1 MESNIREQIK
11 KLSVSERII
20 LVEEIWDDI
29 AEENTPLEL
38 SDEQKQEIERR
49 SKELKTNPDLGKSW
63 EAVRTESLGK

>member
-20 LVEEIWDDI
+20 LAEEIWDGI
-29 AEENTPLEL
+29 AEENQLLEL
-38 SDEQKQEIERR
+38 SAEQKQEIERR

-63 EAVRTESLGK
+63 EEISSKLKK